1 MNKIEEATGRKAANG
16 GGRRRLV
23 ILLPLLVVV
32 AIFGLFFVSLQ
43 TGDPQKLPS
52 VMIGKSV
59 PAFDL
64 AAVPQDSASGGAAF
78 PTFGSADLAKGEP
91 SLVNVWAS
99 WCAPCIIEHP
109 LLMDLAAGGDV
120 AIYGINYKDKPEA
133 ARRFIS
139 RLGNP
144 YRAIGRDETGRTA
157 IEFGVYGVPETF
169 VIDGKGRIVLRHAGP
184 LTAEVIANDIRP
196 ALERA
201 RSQSAGS

>member
-1 MNKIEEATGRKAANG
+1 MSKIEEPARAKGANSG
-16 GGRRRLV
+16 GKRRLL

-32 AIFGLFFVSLQ
+32 ALFGLFFVSLQ

-52 VMIGKSV
+52 AMIGRSV
-59 PAFDL
+59 PTFDL
-64 AAVPQDSASGGAAF
+64 AAVPQDAATGGAAF
-78 PTFGSADLAKGEP
+78 PTFGSAELAKGEP

-109 LLMDLAAGGDV
+109 LLMELAAGGDI

-139 RLGNP
+139 KLGNP

-157 IEFGVYGVPETF
+157 IDLGVYGVPETF
-169 VIDGKGRIVLRHAGP
+169 VIDGKGRIVLRHPGP
-184 LTAEVIANDIRP
+184 LTAEVIAKDIRP